1 MRSAEFPLLPDFC
14 LIIFPC
20 RKRRLLMKKKGLF
33 SVVQLVG
40 FVLLLALL
48 VSCPGSPDIK
58 DEGGSP
64 PPHNRGRVS
73 QRAVG
78 RNGRGRC

>member
-64 PPHNRGRVS
+64 PPPP
-73 QRAVG
+73 
-78 RNGRGRC
+78 

>member
-1 MRSAEFPLLPDFC
+1 
-14 LIIFPC
+14 
-20 RKRRLLMKKKGLF
+20 MKKKGLF

-40 FVLLLALL
+40 FVLLLALF

-64 PPHNRGRVS
+64 PP
-73 QRAVG
+73 
-78 RNGRGRC
+78 